1 MTHIEAAAPAK
12 RQGIGSPGYGAKAR
26 RLRHDVR
33 EKLATAAREI
43 AQQSLVVYG

>member
-1 MTHIEAAAPAK
+1 MTHIEAAALAK
-12 RQGIGSPGYGAKAR
+12 RQGVGTPAAAR
-26 RLRHDVR
+26 KLAGFRHDVR